1 MGKITYI
8 FFLTLLAVALSGCGK
23 HEANA
28 NKVRIA
34 YLPITHALVLYET
47 QKSKDLNVELVKY
60 GSWPELLDALNTG
73 RVDAASVLIEPAM
86 KAREQG
92 IDLTVLALG
101 HRDGNVI
108 VGAKGIRTAGEL
120 REKNFAVPHRASSH
134 YLLFRKYL
142 EKNGV
147 SADSVRVTEL
157 APAEMPSALA
167 SGRIAGY
174 CVAEPFGAVA
184 VENGSGVVLASSSE
198 LWPDSICCAL
208 TVNRRFLKEKPELAA
223 KFLSE
228 YNLAGERLANPS
240 TALAN
245 AAAFLKC
252 SSSVLNRSLRWIH
265 FDKLELSPQAYLELT
280 KMMKQYGIS
289 RNPPSYQEFAGET
302 P

>member
-108 VGAKGIRTAGEL
+108 V
-120 REKNFAVPHRASSH
+120 
-134 YLLFRKYL
+134 
-142 EKNGV
+142 
-147 SADSVRVTEL
+147 
-157 APAEMPSALA
+157 
-167 SGRIAGY
+167 
-174 CVAEPFGAVA
+174 
-184 VENGSGVVLASSSE
+184 
-198 LWPDSICCAL
+198 
-208 TVNRRFLKEKPELAA
+208 
-223 KFLSE
+223 
-228 YNLAGERLANPS
+228 
-240 TALAN
+240 
-245 AAAFLKC
+245 
-252 SSSVLNRSLRWIH
+252 
-265 FDKLELSPQAYLELT
+265 
-280 KMMKQYGIS
+280 
-289 RNPPSYQEFAGET
+289 
-302 P
+302 